1 MTNYNNMELGALL
14 EARRD
19 LVAKRKAGKNVAKHL
34 RDVGR
39 AIRDSRAAGNRIRR
53 KAVPTPIVPEVKGK
67 GADEQLLDLEATLLS
82 ASRIIRALTG
92 NALAAAKQ
100 RGASPTEL
108 EALKGANDNADACV
122 RVARREVQ
130 EVKDRKARNEVEV
143 PNHNAPL
150 DSAPPIHAVHSD
162 ESCPKCEKHKY
173 PSCGLTVFASLRKAN
188 IDPTLTWL
196 EKLNGKPLKRDAK
209 HTAMVTDD
217 LIERA
222 CAEVGF
228 ETELTVFDTPPRFG
242 DMLSAVLHNNDSAT
256 YIVHVPKHVLLLRTK
271 GGGKPTF
278 ELLDSGFMFKR
289 EGCIYDDPAQ
299 VKTRRKVRKLLRV
312 WSD

>member
-1 MTNYNNMELGALL
+1 
-14 EARRD
+14 
-19 LVAKRKAGKNVAKHL
+19 
-34 RDVGR
+34 
-39 AIRDSRAAGNRIRR
+39 
-53 KAVPTPIVPEVKGK
+53 VPTPVVPEVKGK
-67 GADEQLLDLEATLLS
+67 GADEQLLGLEATLLS
-82 ASRIIRALTG
+82 ARIVRALTG

-108 EALKGANDNADACV
+108 EALKGANDDADAAV
-122 RVARREVQ
+122 RVARREVH

-143 PNHNAPL
+143 PNHNAPH

-162 ESCPKCEKHKY
+162 ESCPKCEKHKF
-173 PSCGLTVFASLRKAN
+173 PSCGPTVFASLRKAN
-188 IDPTLTWL
+188 IDPTLAWL
-196 EKLNGKPLKRDAK
+196 ENLNGKPLKRDAK

-222 CAEVGF
+222 CAEAGL
-228 ETELTVFDTPPRFG
+228 ETELTVFDSPPRFG
-242 DMLSAVLHNNDSAT
+242 DMLNAVLRNDDSAT

-278 ELLDSGFMFKR
+278 ELLDSGFMFER
-289 EGCIYDDPAQ
+289 EGCVYDDPAQ

-312 WSD
+312 WAD